1 MNNKT
6 VGVIGA
12 GMMGAEIALCFSK
25 AGFQVILNDI
35 TPELAMRGKEKQA
48 EVLDRSIKKGNFDP
62 GQKGP
67 VLDRVKTSSNI
78 QDLAA
83 CDFVVEAVLEALD
96 VKAGVLKKL
105 DSVCKESCVIASN
118 TSSISITKLAA
129 SVGKDRQR
137 RFLGTHFNSPA
148 SIMKLVELIPGELTA
163 PETVDFT
170 VELLREIEKESV
182 KVKDVTG
189 FALNRLFHCF
199 YAEAFRLL
207 EEGVASKEDIDKVCL
222 YGLGHP
228 VGIFKL
234 LDITGH
240 DLNLKVDEIMFN
252 AYGERFRPSQTMRR
266 MVDAGMLGRKSGAG
280 LYEYEKNR
288 E

>member
-1 MNNKT
+1 MNSKT
-6 VGVIGA
+6 IGVVGA
-12 GMMGAEIALCFSK
+12 GMMGAEIALCFAK
-25 AGFQVILNDI
+25 TGFQVILNDI
-35 TPELAMRGKEKQA
+35 TPELAARGKEKQA
-48 EVLDRSIKKGNFDP
+48 EVLDRSIKKGQFDP
-62 GQKGP
+62 ARKGP
-67 VLDRVKTSSNI
+67 VLDRVRAGSDI
-78 QDLAA
+78 QDMAV

-96 VKAGVLKKL
+96 VKAGVFKKL

-129 SVGKDRQR
+129 SVSRDRQR

-170 VELLREIEKESV
+170 MELLRELEKEVV

-199 YAEAFRLL
+199 SAEAFRLL

-240 DLNLKVDEIMFN
+240 DLNLKVEEIMFN

-266 MVDAGMLGRKSGAG
+266 LVDAGMLGRKSDAG
-280 LYEYEKNR
+280 LYEYEKNS
-288 E
+288 